1 MLRKT
6 IMLFVKATVIG
17 ILINFGLDQMPS
29 GPVSANGDIAQQN
42 ETTLVQPAPSQATDL
57 SIN

>member
-1 MLRKT
+1 
-6 IMLFVKATVIG
+6 MLFVKATIIG
-17 ILINFGLDQMPS
+17 ILINVGLDQMPS